1 MQTRILAAFASSSRP
16 AVSVRRLR
24 RMVGASYRD
33 GEAFALALNA
43 LLDDGTVKAIRAYS
57 TDYVYDDDD
66 GCLVTLYT
74 LVS

>member
-24 RMVGASYRD
+24 RMVGSPAGD
-33 GEAFALALNA
+33 GFALALNA

-57 TDYVYDDDD
+57 TDYVYDDDR
-66 GCLVTLYT
+66 CLVTLYT
-74 LVS
+74 LAG